1 MMHVFLVVGDGWLAV
16 ELDSHV
22 AIAKQTG
29 RAMRCFSVGIFLAKQ
44 PGVAIRITALCS
56 SLGDGWAGGWKA
68 AQSGGEVGWRPATLW
83 WCGHCLG
90 WALLGAPRVHWSG
103 CTNSYHCAFL
113 KIKSY
118 LLPWR
123 KKKKNHAGRIW
134 SVVLYCTVPS
144 LGFWK
149 KVKAGAE
156 PRSLAFEKS
165 YPQAPLRSGRI
176 TGLSLKE
183 QWVCSPGESPGGQ
196 QWPLAT

>member
-44 PGVAIRITALCS
+44 PGVATRITALCS
-56 SLGDGWAGGWKA
+56 SLGDGWAGGGKA

-118 LLPWR
+118 LLPW
-123 KKKKNHAGRIW
+123 KKKKETIMLCLEESGLW
-134 SVVLYCTVPS
+134 YCI
-144 LGFWK
+144 
-149 KVKAGAE
+149 AQ
-156 PRSLAFEKS
+156 
-165 YPQAPLRSGRI
+165 YPLWGSGRKLRQE
-176 TGLSLKE
+176 LSPE
-183 QWVCSPGESPGGQ
+183 
-196 QWPLAT
+196 A